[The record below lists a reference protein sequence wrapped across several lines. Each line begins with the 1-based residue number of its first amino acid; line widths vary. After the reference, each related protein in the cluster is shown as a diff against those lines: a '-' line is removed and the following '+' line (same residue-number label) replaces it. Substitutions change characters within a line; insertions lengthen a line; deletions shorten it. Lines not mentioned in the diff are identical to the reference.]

1 MMSSDWALRVEG
13 LSKRYRIGERNYH
26 RSLREQLL
34 AGLRRLWPWRAAPR
48 EPSAGALSGSL
59 AAEEG
64 RQLECRCDL
73 QTGPSARLEPQPAA
87 FARLNHRGD
96 FWALRDV
103 SFEIPRGEM
112 VGFIGRNGAGKST
125 LLKVLT
131 RITEPTAGRAEI
143 RGRVGSL
150 LEVGTGFHPELTGR
164 ENVFLNGA
172 ILGMRREEIRSKF
185 DEIVEFA
192 GVAPFIDTPVKRYSS
207 GMAVRLAFAVAAH
220 LDAEI
225 LLVDEVLAVG
235 DAEFERKCL
244 RKMNTV
250 ARDGRTVLLVSHN
263 LTAVQRLCR
272 RVIWLDQ
279 GQIKVDGPC
288 LPVVRSYIE
297 ACKQREHLRPLIKPG
312 SPYRSIDCRVNGAPL
327 GRTVALLGDEPL
339 RVTVVCESAEPTR
352 RPRLDLAFY
361 RSDGL
366 KVFACATDRTLD
378 ADEGQRSRRWEFDLC
393 FERLDL
399 APAEYYF
406 DLGVRSDF
414 QGEYDILWNRVC
426 ELTATTAVPAIA
438 ADAVLLPP
446 VRASARAA

>member
-1 MMSSDWALRVEG
+1 MMSSDWALRVEQ

-34 AGLRRLWPWRAAPR
+34 QGLRRLWPWQAKRRAP
-48 EPSAGALSGSL
+48 PSGDS
-59 AAEEG
+59 
-64 RQLECRCDL
+64 
-73 QTGPSARLEPQPAA
+73 TGPLLPQHDGNSECSAESEAEFSAEVEPQHAVRARLG
-87 FARLNHRGD
+87 RGGE

-103 SFEIPRGEM
+103 SFDIPRGEM

-125 LLKVLT
+125 LLKILT

-172 ILGMRREEIRSKF
+172 ILGMRREEIRAKF
-185 DEIVEFA
+185 DEIVDFA
-192 GVAPFIDTPVKRYSS
+192 GVAHFIDTPVKRYSS

-279 GQIKVDGPC
+279 GQITADGPC
-288 LPVVRSYIE
+288 LPVVRRYIE
-297 ACKQREHLRPLIKPG
+297 ACKQREHLSPLIKPG
-312 SPYRSIDCRVNGAPL
+312 SPYRAIDCRVNGAPL
-327 GRTVALLGDEPL
+327 GRTVALLGNEPL
-339 RVTVVCESAEPTR
+339 HVAVVCESAEPTR

-378 ADEGQRSRRWEFDLC
+378 ADDGRRSRRWEFDLC

-414 QGEYDILWNRVC
+414 HGEYDILWNRVC
-426 ELTATTAVPAIA
+426 ELTAATAVPAIA